1 MELVIDIA
9 LTGAQTRQFVTLYRA
24 LGEFDDRTIQG
35 RILCP
40 RMCFVGSQD
49 VIEYGDRWGGV
60 RVAPADLDLDAARS
74 AGWDIEVLDGLDH
87 TQAMQ
92 PAHVLPILKPWLE
105 KVVGV

>member
-1 MELVIDIA
+1 
-9 LTGAQTRQFVTLYRA
+9 
-24 LGEFDDRTIQG
+24 
-35 RILCP
+35 
-40 RMCFVGSQD
+40 VGSQD